1 MEMIYAALLLH
12 SAGKPIDEEH
22 LTKVLEA
29 TGEKP
34 DPAKV
39 KSLVASLEGV
49 NIDEVISQAPTVAA
63 ASAAAPSEEKKEEK
77 KEEEKKE
84 DEEKKIEE
92 AAAGLSSLFG

>member
-12 SAGKPIDEEH
+12 SAGKPINEEN

-34 DPAKV
+34 DAARI

-49 NIDEVISQAPTVAA
+49 NIEEAIAQAAVSAPG
-63 ASAAAPSEEKKEEK
+63 AAAPAGEEKGEKKEEK
-77 KEEEKKE
+77 KEEDQEKKA
-84 DEEKKIEE
+84 EE
-92 AAAGLSSLFG
+92 AAAGLSALFG